1 MANNAILKEGFV
13 ALSGALLLT
22 SPQLQELN
30 LAGNN
35 LGILGAVCVSSMLQ
49 RRNFSSLRQFDIS
62 NNALGAPGWL
72 VHTYKYWAAAGTKAQ
87 ILTQPALPG
96 VQSIFSALV
105 SLPSLR
111 SVSVKNNCLGA
122 YGPHLVAQQHFLFHS
137 LSHLRTLEID

>member
-1 MANNAILKEGFV
+1 VANNAILKEGFV

-49 RRNFSSLRQFDIS
+49 RRMFSSLRQFDIS

-72 VHTYKYWAAAGTKAQ
+72 VHAYKYWRSCWYKSANTDATRSSRRAEHLFGAGESAE
-87 ILTQPALPG
+87 PALCERQEQLSRRLRPAPRC
-96 VQSIFSALV
+96 STTL
-105 SLPSLR
+105 SLPL
-111 SVSVKNNCLGA
+111 
-122 YGPHLVAQQHFLFHS
+122 LVAP
-137 LSHLRTLEID
+137 SHA